1 MLPARGSG
9 GHSGVTPIALHPLL
23 AAAYPVLFLFAQNVA
38 EQVTL
43 QPLWLPLI
51 AGVAGGAAALLIGR
65 VIARDWLRGALLATL
80 ALALFFS
87 FGHAW
92 NALGGCSASVAG

>member
-9 GHSGVTPIALHPLL
+9 GHSPIPPLALHPLL

-43 QPLWLPLI
+43 QPLWIPL
-51 AGVAGGAAALLIGR
+51 VASLGAGAAALLLGR
-65 VIARDWLRGALLATL
+65 ALAGDWL
-80 ALALFFS
+80 
-87 FGHAW
+87 
-92 NALGGCSASVAG
+92 